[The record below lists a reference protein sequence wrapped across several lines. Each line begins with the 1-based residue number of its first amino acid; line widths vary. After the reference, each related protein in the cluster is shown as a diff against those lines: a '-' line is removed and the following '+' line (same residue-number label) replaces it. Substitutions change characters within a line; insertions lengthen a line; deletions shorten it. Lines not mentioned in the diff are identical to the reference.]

1 MIALLISC
9 ELIVDVEVPFES
21 EQVTANSFI
30 NPDSVWS
37 VQLNLNRD
45 ILDEEPFQEINDAQ
59 VIIFDGDKAID
70 TLMNTGP
77 GQFRSDNKRPEP
89 AKRYDLFVSAPPYG
103 DVRASTSIPV
113 PSSITSIEVYESA
126 SNQNSMLKV
135 NISDNGAEANYYE
148 LFMELE
154 NEHYNHDRQE
164 MEYYRHRV
172 HMISKDAAIQDDNDS
187 FSGSLLFKDLLFNG
201 RDIELT
207 FEISGSGISNHGI
220 TVVTLRTLSEAG
232 YNYLKSRRLQDDTSG
247 DPFAQP
253 VNVYNNV
260 QHGFGIFAGYSASV
274 YTRSSPKPVI
284 LSIDPLTGKPGDHI
298 IITGENFI
306 TSPEDR
312 AGVLFSGTPYPPTG
326 QIVQLT
332 PTLIEVIVPD
342 QAVTGKILVVNGR
355 VAVSDSD
362 FVVMD

>member
-1 MIALLISC
+1 
-9 ELIVDVEVPFES
+9 
-21 EQVTANSFI
+21 
-30 NPDSVWS
+30 
-37 VQLNLNRD
+37 
-45 ILDEEPFQEINDAQ
+45 
-59 VIIFDGDKAID
+59 
-70 TLMNTGP
+70 
-77 GQFRSDNKRPEP
+77 
-89 AKRYDLFVSAPPYG
+89 
-103 DVRASTSIPV
+103 
-113 PSSITSIEVYESA
+113 
-126 SNQNSMLKV
+126 MLKV
-135 NISDNGAEANYYE
+135 YISDNGAEANYYE